1 MINLAD
7 FLLGV
12 TFGAVAAFLFE
23 VYRVWW
29 RSRND

>member
-7 FLLGV
+7 FLLGMV
-12 TFGAVAAFLFE
+12 FGAVAVFLFE
-23 VYRVWW
+23 FYRVWW